1 MYRSIAES
9 IMVSS
14 NFITPGHGSID
25 ANDIIDF
32 MVEYNQSISTR
43 EDENLRIGIAD
54 FFGDGDKIL
63 CIFVCGPDFTAENQV
78 YLRIG
83 KRITKSRREAILKF
97 ISDYIEGAIEF
108 DRTYSLA

>member
-9 IMVSS
+9 IMVNS

-32 MVEYNQSISTR
+32 MVEYNQSISTM
-43 EDENLRIGIAD
+43 ENDRIRIGIAD

-63 CIFVCGPDFTAENQV
+63 DIYVWEPDFTAKNQV

-97 ISDYIEGAIEF
+97 ISDYLEGAIEF